1 MELIT
6 TKDKQLCKKCNNLRD
21 KKHGFNKRSKIC
33 NNCKLNINNN
43 IENQAICIICLW
55 SGSSKKYKDHDC
67 IGNINNN
74 NTKVKY
80 VNNLDLKPNPF
91 LINFNN

>member
-33 NNCKLNINNN
+33 NNCKLNINHN
-43 IENQAICIICLW
+43 IENDALCIICLW
-55 SGSSKKYKDHDC
+55 SGKNNKYKDHTC
-67 IGNINNN
+67 MGNIK
-74 NTKVKY
+74 TDIKVKY
-80 VNNLDLKPNPF
+80 VDKLDLKTNPF

>member
-6 TKDKQLCKKCNNLRD
+6 SKDNQLCKKCNNLRD
-21 KKHGFNKRSKIC
+21 KKHGFYKKSKIC
-33 NNCKLNINNN
+33 NNCKLNIKNN

-55 SGSSKKYKDHDC
+55 TGLNNDYKDHIC

-74 NTKVKY
+74 IKVKY